1 MLATVAISA
10 QMAYFAASL
19 DEANIPLHH
28 YGFELMH
35 DTAMPHSPLSQMLGL
50 FRLMRPKQWIKN
62 GFVLAPLVFSGA
74 FVDAGAVKRAL
85 LAVLLFCIASSATYI
100 INDIH
105 DMERDRRH
113 PKKSKTRPLAAGI
126 VSVTAALMLLAGLY
140 AVLVWAWFVAPKVVM
155 VIAAYLLLNFAYT
168 FVLKHQP
175 VVDIFT
181 IAIGFVLRVYAGAMA
196 LDVPVSSWMFITTLC
211 LALYLAAVKRRQELS
226 QSGAEGRKVL
236 EKYSVALVDRY
247 AEMSATGALLFYSMF
262 VMSAKPELVI
272 TVPLVLFGLF
282 RYWFVVEALDGGES
296 PTDALLADWQLLLT
310 VVLWVAVCI
319 WTLRPLQG

>member
-1 MLATVAISA
+1 
-10 QMAYFAASL
+10 MARPL
-19 DEANIPLHH
+19 EAN
-28 YGFELMH
+28 
-35 DTAMPHSPLSQMLGL
+35 MLGL
-50 FRLMRPKQWIKN
+50 IKLMRPKQWVKN

-74 FVDAGAVKRAL
+74 FLNANSVSQAL

-100 INDIH
+100 TNDMH
-105 DMERDRRH
+105 DIERDRRH
-113 PKKSKTRPLAAGI
+113 PKKSKTRPLAAGV
-126 VSVTAALMLLAGLY
+126 VSVRAALILLAVLY
-140 AVLVWAWFVAPKVVM
+140 SVLVWGWFVAPKVVI
-155 VIAAYLLLNFAYT
+155 VIAAYLVLNLAYT

-181 IAIGFVLRVYAGAMA
+181 IAVGFVLRVHAGAMA

-226 QSGAEGRKVL
+226 QSGTEGRKVL
-236 EKYSVALVDRY
+236 EKYSVSLVDRY
-247 AEMSATGALLFYSMF
+247 AEISATGALLFYSMF
-262 VMSAKPELVI
+262 VMSAKTELVI

-310 VVLWVAVCI
+310 VVMWVATSV
-319 WTLRPLQG
+319 WALWPVQG